1 MGDPARG
8 PLLSG
13 PGTRVLISGTGAHP
27 PSSIL
32 TPVPAVRATVNAL
45 GRCLTERANV
55 DPANL
60 TTVIDPQDPRE
71 LGEALTRAAQEATST
86 LLFFYVGHGL
96 VDAGNELHLATQ
108 ATVDLEVGI
117 PGHQAL
123 PYSAVRGLLSSCRA
137 EFILVVLDCCFAGRA
152 RGISPRAGGEV
163 FDLPTPG
170 AYLLTAAS
178 RDESAWVLPGA
189 RYTAFTGE
197 LIALLDEGDPTGPPD
212 LSLDHVYRN
221 LARSLPAKGLPRP
234 RRQATDLGGHQ
245 IIGRNPAYVPRAVPG
260 PPAPVP
266 DTDEYS
272 PYRGLSSFDTA
283 DARLF
288 FGRDELTAELLDRVR
303 DDGAHP
309 VLVTGPSGAGKS
321 SLLRAGLV
329 PTVEHAVPGSRCVV
343 FTPGNDPVAELD
355 RRVRGISGADGLVTL
370 LVDQFEELFTTRM
383 EERRR
388 EEFVHGL
395 AALNADPGRRVV
407 LGLRS
412 DFFGHCAAFPDLLAS
427 LAHPLVVGPMS
438 TRQLRE
444 SIERPAEVLGLSL
457 EHGLTDLLLE
467 DLGTYG
473 DASAGDVGVLPLLSH
488 ALLVTWQH
496 RENGVLTLAA
506 YRATGGI
513 AKALAN
519 TADRTLHDLGPP
531 GEPIARRVLPRLVR
545 LGEGATDTRRKVPL
559 RELNPDDDPAIGYIL
574 GEFVQSRLVTVD
586 GDTAAFTHE
595 AIIPAWPRLQAWIQD
610 DRAELLV
617 RQHLAED
624 AADWL
629 GHGKDPAYLYAESR
643 LAGARKTASAHQA
656 ELTATEREFLD
667 AAVQAEQ
674 TELSAARRRTR
685 WFQLLSAGLSV
696 LLVVAVV
703 AGGVAA
709 VQTRRAEEARVLGLS
724 QLLANEALLQ
734 LSTRLDT
741 AMLLAVESSRVASTF
756 EARQALFRMHVLA
769 PPGQRHLWTPK
780 EFTAD
785 VRVSGDGSLVLTHT
799 LSPRRITVRDLASGK
814 VAWNRGLRDRTA
826 VFTGFTTDG
835 GVAVGYE
842 EPRATGYTI
851 DRWDA
856 RTGASRGT
864 VTLEKVAASGGGNDV
879 VSADSGT
886 IAGLSHPDPDWRR
899 PASVRV
905 WDVPSRR
912 LIREVPAGSSDVTF
926 MALSPDGRL
935 LVTAAKDGSVTV
947 LNVRTGRKLGR
958 LSVPDDPII
967 AVGVANDGRR
977 VALDLGLGGVRLFDP
992 ATGAAVGRAP
1002 LEGSAQAGA
1011 FTPSSSWGGRLA
1023 FADRGSLLTRA
1034 GFDGSLRLWET
1045 VTGRPLTQPLAV
1057 GAASIDHAVGPG
1069 GSFVVTADGTE
1080 RLTVWDTA
1088 ARQPGHALSTGPG
1101 GTSQG
1106 VDLAMDASH
1115 YVHQND
1121 RAALRVTEIAT
1132 GRGQDVA
1139 LPQGVKVAA
1148 LGVARGGRLVAAADE
1163 KGDVILIDRD
1173 SGRKRTL
1180 HVLGEGQIDR
1190 GFTFSRLVLSPTG
1203 HYLAVVLALDN
1214 VRAAVLVFDLVVN
1227 EAVWSRPRQGDGF
1240 IVTTQGGLAFSADER
1255 LLAVGEVGKKVEV
1268 VSLPSGD
1275 TAWTAS
1281 IDSDFASSLA
1291 FSSDA
1296 RLLATGD
1303 TGGGVIVWDTQKR
1316 ARVAVLPGMR
1326 SFVTGV
1332 GFSEDARVLA
1342 AGNGAGDLSIWDLD
1356 SRRLLSPPFQAAP
1369 GRVTAIIPG
1378 SGGYLVASADGS
1390 LSRWTAD
1397 PAKIREEL
1405 CRAAGRNLSEAEWR
1419 QFVPGEPYRRTCE
1432 QWPAGG
1438 H

>member
-221 LARSLPAKGLPRP
+221 LARSLPARGLPRP

-383 EERRR
+383 EERREGGVR
-388 EEFVHGL
+388 PW
-395 AALNADPGRRVV
+395 PGRAERRPRAPGRPGPPV
-407 LGLRS
+407 GLLR
-412 DFFGHCAAFPDLLAS
+412 
-427 LAHPLVVGPMS
+427 PLRRLP
-438 TRQLRE
+438 
-444 SIERPAEVLGLSL
+444 RPAGQPRPSARRRADVHPSTPRIDRAAGGGPGAVL

-496 RENGVLTLAA
+496 RENGVLTLVA

-709 VQTRRAEEARVLGLS
+709 VQTRRAEEARVLGLR
-724 QLLANEALLQ
+724 NCWP
-734 LSTRLDT
+734 TRHCC
-741 AMLLAVESSRVASTF
+741 S
-756 EARQALFRMHVLA
+756 
-769 PPGQRHLWTPK
+769 
-780 EFTAD
+780 
-785 VRVSGDGSLVLTHT
+785 
-799 LSPRRITVRDLASGK
+799 
-814 VAWNRGLRDRTA
+814 
-826 VFTGFTTDG
+826 
-835 GVAVGYE
+835 
-842 EPRATGYTI
+842 
-851 DRWDA
+851 
-856 RTGASRGT
+856 
-864 VTLEKVAASGGGNDV
+864 
-879 VSADSGT
+879 
-886 IAGLSHPDPDWRR
+886 
-899 PASVRV
+899 
-905 WDVPSRR
+905 
-912 LIREVPAGSSDVTF
+912 
-926 MALSPDGRL
+926 
-935 LVTAAKDGSVTV
+935 
-947 LNVRTGRKLGR
+947 
-958 LSVPDDPII
+958 
-967 AVGVANDGRR
+967 
-977 VALDLGLGGVRLFDP
+977 
-992 ATGAAVGRAP
+992 
-1002 LEGSAQAGA
+1002 
-1011 FTPSSSWGGRLA
+1011 
-1023 FADRGSLLTRA
+1023 
-1034 GFDGSLRLWET
+1034 
-1045 VTGRPLTQPLAV
+1045 
-1057 GAASIDHAVGPG
+1057 
-1069 GSFVVTADGTE
+1069 
-1080 RLTVWDTA
+1080 
-1088 ARQPGHALSTGPG
+1088 
-1101 GTSQG
+1101 
-1106 VDLAMDASH
+1106 
-1115 YVHQND
+1115 
-1121 RAALRVTEIAT
+1121 
-1132 GRGQDVA
+1132 
-1139 LPQGVKVAA
+1139 
-1148 LGVARGGRLVAAADE
+1148 
-1163 KGDVILIDRD
+1163 
-1173 SGRKRTL
+1173 
-1180 HVLGEGQIDR
+1180 
-1190 GFTFSRLVLSPTG
+1190 
-1203 HYLAVVLALDN
+1203 
-1214 VRAAVLVFDLVVN
+1214 
-1227 EAVWSRPRQGDGF
+1227 
-1240 IVTTQGGLAFSADER
+1240 
-1255 LLAVGEVGKKVEV
+1255 
-1268 VSLPSGD
+1268 
-1275 TAWTAS
+1275 
-1281 IDSDFASSLA
+1281 
-1291 FSSDA
+1291 
-1296 RLLATGD
+1296 
-1303 TGGGVIVWDTQKR
+1303 
-1316 ARVAVLPGMR
+1316 
-1326 SFVTGV
+1326 
-1332 GFSEDARVLA
+1332 
-1342 AGNGAGDLSIWDLD
+1342 
-1356 SRRLLSPPFQAAP
+1356 
-1369 GRVTAIIPG
+1369 
-1378 SGGYLVASADGS
+1378 
-1390 LSRWTAD
+1390 
-1397 PAKIREEL
+1397 
-1405 CRAAGRNLSEAEWR
+1405 
-1419 QFVPGEPYRRTCE
+1419 
-1432 QWPAGG
+1432 
-1438 H
+1438 